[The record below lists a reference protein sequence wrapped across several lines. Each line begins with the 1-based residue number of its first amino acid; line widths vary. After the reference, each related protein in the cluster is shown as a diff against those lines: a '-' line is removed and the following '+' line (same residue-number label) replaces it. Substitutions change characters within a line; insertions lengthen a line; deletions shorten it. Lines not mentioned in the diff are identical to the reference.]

1 MGTSNKKSTTN
12 GRPAKGRASG
22 DYEVGYGRPPVEHRF
37 KPGNNANPKGR
48 LKGSKNRKVVIQ
60 DVLLEPITVRDGGE
74 VKQMTKLEALLKKT
88 LADALAGDKKSA
100 AVIFSIAQK
109 EGFLTPEQ
117 VEAVEGL
124 ADDDAAIIEA
134 YNRRVLAS
142 QPGEPGEHG
151 QPAADARDAD
161 VDATQ
166 PMPAQKAR
174 GHG

>member
-142 QPGEPGEHG
+142 RRPAPVPIRHPIAICRSRVRPG
-151 QPAADARDAD
+151 
-161 VDATQ
+161 
-166 PMPAQKAR
+166 
-174 GHG
+174 